1 VSAAAGKSGSSADHG
16 SIAETVPSKRVATE
30 AAVPL
35 TSTADFG
42 NKVTAV
48 VTAAKSINATAQG
61 PGEIAGPAVAI
72 SLTIKN
78 TSGGAIDLSSV
89 IVNLQD
95 KAGTPSN
102 PMSASPA
109 KPVSGKLA
117 SGATASGV
125 YVFSLPRSH
134 LNPVTISV
142 SYTTEA
148 PVVLFVGDAK

>member
-1 VSAAAGKSGSSADHG
+1 
-16 SIAETVPSKRVATE
+16 
-30 AAVPL
+30 
-35 TSTADFG
+35 
-42 NKVTAV
+42 
-48 VTAAKSINATAQG
+48 
-61 PGEIAGPAVAI
+61 
-72 SLTIKN
+72 LTIKN